1 MTQSLESVFAPRA
14 VAVVGASSNPAAIGG
29 QVLRF
34 LRRAGHLRRVYPVNP
49 AHAEID
55 GSRCYPTVDAIPDAE
70 IDLVVIAVAA
80 ERVPDV
86 VEDCGRRGVRFAIVL
101 SAGFE
106 EAGAQG
112 KKHAARLAKAAH
124 DAGVRIIGPN
134 CQGLMS
140 VPDGLRAGFGGVFD
154 LPIFRDGGV
163 SIVSQS
169 GGLGYPLTHILGRAD
184 IGLRYIVSTGNEND
198 LGALDILEHYVADPG
213 TRIIATYLEG
223 VDDLARLERV
233 ARSADAAGKPL
244 IVWKV
249 GRSGRGARAAAAHTG
264 SVVGDDA
271 EYRAIF
277 ARTNVISVGE
287 VADLVDFIKVLDAP
301 AQPQGQRIGMLTVSG
316 GAGILF
322 ADACEDAGLMLPDLE
337 QATTEHLRQLAP
349 PFASLLN
356 PVDVTAQV
364 FNRPE
369 LLAECL
375 AHICAD
381 PNIDSVVVFVAS
393 MMGPMAMGMAQTVAH
408 QTSLTTKPIYVI
420 WTAAPAEALD
430 AREHLTGRRIPVFE
444 DPVRCARAISMSL
457 IHHEQCESRS

>member
-1 MTQSLESVFAPRA
+1 LWREQVGLEQRLPAEHPVPVAA
-14 VAVVGASSNPAAIGG
+14 DGVDLAVVRDQPERLGQRPGREGVGGEPAVHQGDRGGEPLVG
-29 QVLRF
+29 QVR
-34 LRRAGHLRRVYPVNP
+34 
-49 AHAEID
+49 
-55 GSRCYPTVDAIPDAE
+55 
-70 IDLVVIAVAA
+70 
-80 ERVPDV
+80 
-86 VEDCGRRGVRFAIVL
+86 
-101 SAGFE
+101 E
-106 EAGAQG
+106 EAGQLGGGEHPLVDQGAGGQRREVQLVPGLGGPPLGDLAQG
-112 KKHAARLAKAAH
+112 VRPPVQLESF
-124 DAGVRIIGPN
+124 DAGFSGGFDAGFN
-134 CQGLMS
+134 
-140 VPDGLRAGFGGVFD
+140 AGFGGVFD

-249 GRSGRGARAAAAHTG
+249 GRSERGARAAAAHTG

-337 QATTEHLRQLAP
+337 QATAEHLRQLAP

-369 LLAECL
+369 LLADCL